1 MTPARRR
8 TVTIVVAS
16 VMLVAAAS
24 QLGVLL
30 TLGWSGD
37 RGDIFQLVLIVAQL
51 AAATVILV
59 AGLRARPRTT
69 EAGSAEADDPDAH
82 GR

>member
-1 MTPARRR
+1 M
-8 TVTIVVAS
+8 TIVVAS

-69 EAGSAEADDPDAH
+69 EAGSAEAGSAEADDPDAH